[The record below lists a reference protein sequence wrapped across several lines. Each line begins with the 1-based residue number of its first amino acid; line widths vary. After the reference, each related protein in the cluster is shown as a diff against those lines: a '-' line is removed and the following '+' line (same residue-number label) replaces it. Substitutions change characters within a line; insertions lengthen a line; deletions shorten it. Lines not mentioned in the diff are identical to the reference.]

1 MTNISLGQ
9 TIDGSL
15 SSSDLENPKR
25 LGSFSDDYT
34 LTGLSNWQR
43 VQVNMDSTSTFL
55 ESYLQLI
62 NASTGE
68 VIAFNND
75 LG

>member
-75 LG
+75 LE